1 MISQFI
7 NTSCNFSAFW
17 LLLMMKIE
25 MNADKI
31 QAEKRYTLSSINR
44 TIESAFSQ
52 MQLRKVE
59 DASGALLY
67 RDTGNARDYG
77 RFGRV
82 VNTLKKQS
90 WFMDNVSV
98 WRLYDSDDS
107 DNLNDCSEE
116 DLLLHYQRKPQIGG

>member
-1 MISQFI
+1 M
-7 NTSCNFSAFW
+7 
-17 LLLMMKIE
+17 LMMKIE

-59 DASGALLY
+59 DASALYFLQRY
-67 RDTGNARDYG
+67 RQCTGLWTLRQG
-77 RFGRV
+77 RQY
-82 VNTLKKQS
+82 LKKQS
-90 WFMDNVSV
+90 WFVDNVSV

-116 DLLLHYQRKPQIGG
+116 DLLLHYQRNLQIGG

>member
-1 MISQFI
+1 M
-7 NTSCNFSAFW
+7 
-17 LLLMMKIE
+17 LMMKIE

-31 QAEKRYTLSSINR
+31 QAEQKYTLSAINR

-52 MQLRKVE
+52 MKLCRVE

-67 RDTGNARDYG
+67 RDSGSARDYG
-77 RFGRV
+77 RFGKV

-90 WFMDNVSV
+90 WFMDNVAV
-98 WRLYDSDDS
+98 WSLYDSEDS

-116 DLLLHYQRKPQIGG
+116 DLLQHYRRKQQVGG

>member
-1 MISQFI
+1 M
-7 NTSCNFSAFW
+7 
-17 LLLMMKIE
+17 LMMKIE
-25 MNADKI
+25 MNTDKI

-116 DLLLHYQRKPQIGG
+116 DLLLHYKRKPQIGG

>member
-1 MISQFI
+1 M
-7 NTSCNFSAFW
+7 
-17 LLLMMKIE
+17 LMMKIE

-77 RFGRV
+77 RFGKI

-98 WRLYDSDDS
+98 WRLYNSEDS

-116 DLLLHYQRKPQIGG
+116 DLLLHYQLKPQIGG

>member
-1 MISQFI
+1 M
-7 NTSCNFSAFW
+7 
-17 LLLMMKIE
+17 LMMKIE

-67 RDTGNARDYG
+67 RDTGSARDYG

-116 DLLLHYQRKPQIGG
+116 DLLLHYQRKQKIGG

>member
-1 MISQFI
+1 M
-7 NTSCNFSAFW
+7 
-17 LLLMMKIE
+17 LMMKIE

-67 RDTGNARDYG
+67 RDTGSARDYG

-116 DLLLHYQRKPQIGG
+116 DLLLHYQHKPQIGG

>member
-1 MISQFI
+1 M
-7 NTSCNFSAFW
+7 
-17 LLLMMKIE
+17 LMMKIE

-82 VNTLKKQS
+82 VNSLKKQS

>member
-1 MISQFI
+1 M
-7 NTSCNFSAFW
+7 
-17 LLLMMKIE
+17 LMMKIE

-31 QAEKRYTLSSINR
+31 QAEQRYTMSAINR
-44 TIESAFSQ
+44 TIESAFAQ

-67 RDTGNARDYG
+67 RDSGNTRDYG
-77 RFGRV
+77 RFGKV
-82 VNTLKKQS
+82 VNTLKKQP

-98 WRLYDSDDS
+98 WRLYDSEDS

-116 DLLLHYQRKPQIGG
+116 DLLLHYRHKQQVGG

>member
-1 MISQFI
+1 M
-7 NTSCNFSAFW
+7 
-17 LLLMMKIE
+17 LMMKIE

-67 RDTGNARDYG
+67 RDTGSARGYG
-77 RFGRV
+77 RFGKV

-116 DLLLHYQRKPQIGG
+116 DLLLHYQRKQKIGG

>member
-1 MISQFI
+1 M
-7 NTSCNFSAFW
+7 
-17 LLLMMKIE
+17 LMMKIE
-25 MNADKI
+25 MNTDKI

-107 DNLNDCSEE
+107 DSLNDCSEE
-116 DLLLHYQRKPQIGG
+116 DLLLHYKRKPQIGG